1 MRPTH
6 PIRSVGFS
14 PRECLSASMW
24 AKAHMT
30 FALVLCL
37 ASFASAQDTAVPQQL
52 DLSPSAFTLTG
63 PRAKQQLAVTGLFG
77 AMDPRDVTTTATVES
92 SNPAIVRIEN
102 GIAYPVADGEADIT
116 AKLADKT
123 ISAHVTVKLIGT
135 PDPISFKT
143 ETLAALTKAG
153 CNAGACHGSP
163 SGKGGFR
170 LSLRG
175 YDPPLDILTL
185 KNEAYGRRTNPMQPD
200 ESLLLKKPLMQ
211 VAHGGGQRI
220 AKNDPVHTALRGWI
234 AEGLRLDPPDEPDL
248 QSIEVFPN
256 KRVFQPAGI
265 RQQVVVMGTFSDGT
279 VRDVT
284 ALTVFS
290 SSSESVAKVN
300 EKGVVDKV
308 GRGETA
314 ILARYLDKMSTSFLT
329 FLDDVPNFA
338 WNNSPELN
346 FIDAKVNE
354 KLKQLLILPSD
365 LCSDEEYIRRATL
378 DTCGRLPTIEEAQ
391 AFLND
396 TAADKRAKLVDAH
409 IETPDHAAFW
419 TLKWADV
426 LRANTG
432 KLTAP
437 GVAKFDRWIYE
448 GILHDQPMNEFAREL
463 LTANGSVFENPA
475 ASYWKASREPTDAVE
490 TTAQL
495 FLGIR
500 IQCAK
505 CHNHPFER
513 WTQDNYYGL
522 GAAFARVGRKPGQT
536 DNDEVI
542 FVAAGGEVTQP
553 RTGKTM
559 PVHLL
564 LKGDVQVPNEQDRR
578 EVFADWLTSAENP
591 FFAKAVSNR
600 IWGHLMG
607 RGIVEP
613 VDDFRDSNPAS
624 NTPLLTELAQQFA
637 EHNFSRRWLI
647 KTIMASHTYQ
657 RSSRTND
664 FNKTD
669 EIYASHAVVRML
681 GAEQLLDAIS
691 DVTAMPETFAGVPA
705 GTRATQLPEPPT
717 DNYFLKVFGQPQ
729 REMACECE
737 RSSESNLSQA
747 LQMINGPTVHNKLRA
762 DGGRVNQMIAAM
774 KTDEEIITTIYLAAV
789 SRAPSSGE
797 MQTSKNHIASV
808 PADQRRLALE
818 DIGWAVLN
826 SKEFLFQH

>member
-1 MRPTH
+1 MNVISSPC
-6 PIRSVGFS
+6 IRASVFKLWKVG
-14 PRECLSASMW
+14 PMG
-24 AKAHMT
+24 T
-30 FALVLCL
+30 FRIATLALLAL
-37 ASFASAQDTAVPQQL
+37 ASVLPAQESATPERVEVQPAS
-52 DLSPSAFTLTG
+52 FTLIG
-63 PRAKQQLAVTGLFG
+63 PRARQQLVVTGMFR
-77 AMDPRDVTTTATVES
+77 ANDPRDLTATATVES
-92 SNPAIVRIEN
+92 SNPAVVRVEN
-102 GIAYPVADGEADIT
+102 GQAIPVADGEADLT
-116 AKLADKT
+116 VKVADKT
-123 ISAHVTVKLIGT
+123 ATTHVIVKNFGVH
-135 PDPISFKT
+135 DPISFKT
-143 ETLAALTKAG
+143 EMLAALTKSG

-175 YDPPLDILTL
+175 YDAPLDVLTL
-185 KNEAYGRRTNPMQPD
+185 KTEAYGRRTNPMQPD

-211 VAHGGGQRI
+211 VAHGGGQ
-220 AKNDPVHTALRGWI
+220 KLFKGDPSHVTMRTWI
-234 AEGLRLDPPDEPDL
+234 AEGLRLDPAEEPDL
-248 QSIEVFPN
+248 LSIEMFPN
-256 KRVFQPAGI
+256 KRVFQPAGT
-265 RQQVVVMGTFSDGT
+265 RQQTVVMGTFSDGS

-300 EKGVVDKV
+300 EKGLVEKQ

-338 WNNSPELN
+338 WNESPEYN
-346 FIDAKVNE
+346 FIDRHVND
-354 KLKQLLILPSD
+354 KLKQLRILPSD
-365 LCSDEEYIRRATL
+365 LCTDEEFIRRATL
-378 DTCGRLPTIEEAQ
+378 DTCGRLPSIEESQ

-396 TAADKRAKLVDAH
+396 LSDDKRSKLVDKLLLSD
-409 IETPDHAAFW
+409 DHAAFW

-448 GILHDQPMNEFAREL
+448 GILHDKAMDEFAREL

-522 GAAFARVGRKPGQT
+522 GAAFARVGRKPGQV
-536 DNDEVI
+536 DNEEII
-542 FVAAGGEVTQP
+542 FPAQGGEVTQP

-559 PVHLL
+559 QVHLL
-564 LKGDVQVPNEQDRR
+564 LKGDVAVAPDQDRR
-578 EVFADWLTSAENP
+578 EVFAEWLTSSENP

-613 VDDFRDSNPAS
+613 VDDFRDSNPPS
-624 NTPLLTELAQQFA
+624 NAKLLNELAQQFV
-637 EHNFSRRWLI
+637 EHGFSRRWLI
-647 KTIMASHTYQ
+647 KTVMNSHTYQ

-664 FNKTD
+664 FNKMD
-669 EIYASHAVVRML
+669 ELYNSHATVRML

-691 DVTAMPETFAGVPA
+691 DVTSVPETFAGVPA
-705 GTRATQLPEPPT
+705 GTRATQLFEPPT

-762 DGGRVNQMIAAM
+762 DAGRINQMIAAG
-774 KTDEEIITTIYLAAV
+774 KSDDEIITTIYLAAV
-789 SRAPSSGE
+789 SRTPTSAE
-797 MQTSKNHIASV
+797 LETSKKHIASV